1 MIFPN
6 SCLLT
11 VTTECVTVLNDGDG
25 VRIELLHCEART
37 TLINFGDIAGGFY
50 PFKTN
55 PPKEIMA
62 RSTREWPAEGAS
74 HDQPQHAGVFCLE
87 LRY

>member
-37 TLINFGDIAGGFY
+37 TLINFGDIAREFY
-50 PFKTN
+50 PFKN
-55 PPKEIMA
+55 Q
-62 RSTREWPAEGAS
+62 PAEGNHGPLNSRMARIGS
-74 HDQPQHAGVFCLE
+74 KP
-87 LRY
+87 